1 MSNVKW
7 KGMNNRSYI
16 VLLKKKED
24 ACTPD
29 AYRPISLLNCPI
41 KLVTKVLALMLHEEL
56 HKLIDNDQTGFVR

>member
-29 AYRPISLLNCPI
+29 AYRPYQIGNKSPSTNA
-41 KLVTKVLALMLHEEL
+41 T
-56 HKLIDNDQTGFVR
+56 